1 MQSSFELG
9 CLEAKAT
16 GLRLANGLVVDS
28 LEIEANDVAYVEAES
43 GMRGR
48 ANITAR
54 LLPASVERF
63 LAAQVPASVQN
74 VRVAFEDGEVVV
86 RATATLILT
95 VEVTVRVALELHA
108 EAKLVAVV
116 ISVEPAIARRLI
128 EDEIAKVNPLLDS
141 STLPILTRI
150 QSIEVRPDAVTLTA
164 LASAS

>member
-1 MQSSFELG
+1 MQSSFELSG
-9 CLEAKAT
+9 LDAKVT

-28 LEIEANDVAYVEAES
+28 LEIEARDVAYVEVEG

-74 VRVAFEDGEVVV
+74 VRVAFEGGEVVV
-86 RATATLILT
+86 RAIATLILT
-95 VEVTVRVALELHA
+95 VEVTVRVALELHD

-141 STLPILTRI
+141 ATLPIPTSI
-150 QSIEVRPDAVTLTA
+150 QSIEVRPEAVTLTA
-164 LASAS
+164 SASAD